1 MSCKP
6 VAVQVHGQVLQD
18 WQLAQLQPAAA
29 GSSDNSDAPQ
39 DIMRRMDTFL
49 AANWQ
54 QYASFVDD
62 VLHKVG
68 ETSNLATPAHS
79 CEAADVS

>member
-1 MSCKP
+1 M
-6 VAVQVHGQVLQD
+6 LQD

-68 ETSNLATPAHS
+68 ETSNLATPAHTAVKQQMS
-79 CEAADVS
+79 VS